1 MSSNRVVVT
10 GLGIISPSGLNP
22 DDLWESLMTGRSGV
36 GPITKFDTSD
46 HAVRIA
52 AEVRDFDPAA
62 YLDRK
67 EVRRMDPCCQFA
79 VAAAREAFEHS
90 GLDRDTLNL
99 DRMGVV
105 LGTGQ
110 GGITSLV
117 EQMEVFYKKGP
128 RRVSPFLIPMMIT
141 NMPAGHVG
149 IDLGARGPN
158 MTLTTACAA
167 SAHAIGESFRLLQ
180 RGDADVVATGGAE
193 AGIVSVSLAGFTS
206 MKALSANNDD
216 PAGACRPFDAERDG
230 FVLGEG
236 GVVMILETLD
246 HAEARGAEILAELLG
261 YGASNDAHHITAPPP
276 SDEGG
281 ARSMAE
287 AIRDANL
294 DPGDIDY
301 INAHGTG
308 TPTGDTAESRAVET
322 VFGDRAWEVPVSSTK
337 SLTGHLLGAAG
348 ALESA
353 ICILAMKE
361 GVIPPTANLTRPGEG
376 CNLDYVAEGPRPA
389 RLDVTLTNS
398 FGFGGQNAS
407 LVWGRPK

>member
-1 MSSNRVVVT
+1 MSSNRVVAT

-22 DDLWESLMTGRSGV
+22 GDLWESLMTGRSGV
-36 GPITKFDTSD
+36 GPITKFDTSE

-52 AEVRDFDPAA
+52 AEVRDFDATA

-90 GLDRDTLNL
+90 GLDRGKLNL
-99 DRMGVV
+99 DRVGVV

-167 SAHAIGESFRLLQ
+167 SAHAIGESFRLLE
-180 RGDADVVATGGAE
+180 RGDADVVVTGGAE

-206 MKALSANNDD
+206 MKALSARNDD

-236 GVVMILETLD
+236 SVVLILETLD
-246 HAEARGAEILAELLG
+246 HAEARGAEVLAELLG

-276 SDEGG
+276 SGEGG
-281 ARSMAE
+281 ARSMIE

-294 DPGDIDY
+294 DPCDIDY

-308 TPTGDTAESRAVET
+308 TPTGDVAESRAVET
-322 VFGDRAWEVPVSSTK
+322 VFGDRALEVPVSSTK

-353 ICILAMKE
+353 ICILGMRE
-361 GVIPPTANLTRPGEG
+361 GMIPPTANLTRPGEG
-376 CNLDYVAEGPRPA
+376 CNLDYVTEGPRPA